1 MRTDWKNL
9 TVVITG
15 ASRGIGQYAA
25 FEVAKRGGI
34 PVLLARSGEK
44 LQAVSE
50 AIKKETG
57 ITPFTFKLDVT
68 NEQEVERVFNEIS
81 DEAGPVDALINNAGF
96 GIFESV
102 EEGSLD
108 NFRAMFDVNLYG
120 AVACTK
126 AVLPQMRKRGSG
138 HIIFIASLAGKLA
151 TPKSS
156 GYSATKHALL
166 GFANSLRM
174 ELDHSGIHVSVVNP
188 GPVRTDFFHTADST
202 GEYRKNVE
210 KFMLDPEKVA
220 LRLVNLIEKP
230 KREVNLPFW
239 MGLGAKLYQLFPGL
253 TEAVA
258 GSQFKKK

>member
-1 MRTDWKNL
+1 MRSDWNDL

-25 FEVAKRGGI
+25 FEVAKRGGT

-44 LQAVSE
+44 LQTVSE
-50 AIKKETG
+50 AIKKDTG
-57 ITPFTFKLDVT
+57 VTPFTFTLDVT
-68 NEQEVERVFNEIS
+68 DEQEVDRVFKEIA
-81 DEAGPVDALINNAGF
+81 DEAGPVDSLINNAGF
-96 GIFESV
+96 GLFETV
-102 EEGSLD
+102 EEATLD
-108 NFRAMFDVNLYG
+108 NFRAMFEVNLYG
-120 AVACTK
+120 AISCTK

-174 ELDHSGIHVSVVNP
+174 ELDQSSIHISVVNP

-220 LRLVNLIEKP
+220 VRLVNLIEKP

-239 MGLGAKLYQLFPGL
+239 MGLGAKLYQLFPRL